1 MLTFGWNPGE
11 KSDFQSDMWGYVVN
25 SYIKIQLKKGC
36 VPNIIIGTI
45 VSQFRYNQTD
55 LSPKEHTHY
64 VSQRYT
70 NLQVICRLIE

>member
-45 VSQFRYNQTD
+45 VS
-55 LSPKEHTHY
+55 
-64 VSQRYT
+64 
-70 NLQVICRLIE
+70 